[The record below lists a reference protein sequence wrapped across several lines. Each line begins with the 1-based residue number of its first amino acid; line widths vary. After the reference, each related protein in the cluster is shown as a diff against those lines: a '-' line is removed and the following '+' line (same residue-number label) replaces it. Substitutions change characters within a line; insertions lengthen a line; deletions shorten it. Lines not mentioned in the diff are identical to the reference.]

1 MSDCY
6 VFRIDYGSQYNLIRD
21 ELFQHANCARDGVQM
36 VCSLLVKLVVLNVV
50 GKNDGGMKMNVM

>member
-1 MSDCY
+1 MVLSIILY
-6 VFRIDYGSQYNLIRD
+6 VMNYFSM
-21 ELFQHANCARDGVQM
+21 ANCARDGVQM